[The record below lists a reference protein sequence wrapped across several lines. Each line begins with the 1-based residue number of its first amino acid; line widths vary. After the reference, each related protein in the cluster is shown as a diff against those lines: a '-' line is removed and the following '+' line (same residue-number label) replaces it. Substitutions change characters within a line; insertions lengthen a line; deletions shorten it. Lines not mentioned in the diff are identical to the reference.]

1 MATYSFQDVV
11 AAISGV
17 GGSINLAAG
26 AGVAEEGITIEPME
40 DKSVMTIGADG
51 AGMHSLVANE
61 ASSVTIRLLKTSPVN
76 KQLQEMYNQ
85 QTKSSA
91 NHGKNTI
98 TVRDAV
104 RGDNI
109 TLTEVAFKKRPT
121 VTYAKE
127 GGLMEWTFDAIKT
140 TAVLGSGTPEA

>member
-11 AAISGV
+11 ATISGV

-51 AGMHSLVANE
+51 SGMHSLVANE

-76 KQLQEMYNQ
+76 RQLQEMYNQ